1 MTLTII
7 FAAILLVVA
16 IVWVACYR
24 KAKRTSMENLDDV
37 VSEAFAEP
45 TISQPVVDFSN
56 TVGPVD
62 TFENCKSVECC
73 ATEAVEAKAKTVKKT
88 TKKETAE
95 PKPRKTKLERVE
107 ESIAKLEGQIG
118 RRTTLLKQV
127 KKPVTKDDR
136 LNKWK
141 FQLKELKAI
150 KADLTKAAK
159 KPAKKSKK

>member
-24 KAKRTSMENLDDV
+24 KAKRTSMENLEDV

-45 TISQPVVDFSN
+45 SVSQPVVDFSN
-56 TVGPVD
+56 DAAPVD

-73 ATEAVEAKAKTVKKT
+73 APVVEAKPKKAA
-88 TKKETAE
+88 KKEKAE